1 MTSQSNPA
9 NLPPQLRELAAKAPH
24 LPEALRD
31 ALRSSLS
38 DAPSDATPE
47 HVLAATFG
55 RLGYLPE
62 ESKQTAAKILGTA
75 PDERGLVA

>member
-1 MTSQSNPA
+1 MINQPNPA
-9 NLPPQLRELAAKAPH
+9 DLPPQLRELAAKALH

-31 ALRSSLS
+31 ALHSSLN
-38 DAPSDATPE
+38 DAPPYATPE
-47 HVLAATFG
+47 HVLSETFG

-75 PDERGLVA
+75 PHEPDLIA